1 MPIVLLLIFLS
12 ASFLTGQPVLTGRVL
27 DPQGRS
33 VTGAQVRLETV
44 EAESN
49 SEGGFRLEKLPLG
62 KFVLTATHPSFL
74 PVTAVVSI
82 APNQLQILNLRFVQL
97 AKQSQTVVITAT
109 TNEPTID
116 MRNEEVFNRTL
127 FTRVTTKCCSN

>member
-1 MPIVLLLIFLS
+1 MQIVLLLIFLS
-12 ASFLTGQPVLTGRVL
+12 ASLLTGQPVVTGRVL

-62 KFVLTATHPSFL
+62 KFVLTATHPSFF

-116 MRNEEVFNRTL
+116 TRNEEVFIAL
-127 FTRVTTKCCSN
+127 CSRVTTKCCSS